1 MKTTFYYSLAV
12 VLILIAAVGN
22 VSAQDIKG
30 GVVKYQQTTK
40 YDFESVFNPR
50 GDAEP
55 RIIEWLARL
64 PKEGKQTKV
73 LYFTE
78 ETALYEE
85 DLTEKNALQE
95 QQYYYGDAFGS
106 LPPKPEIN
114 KVYYDFGKNEMTQQV
129 MFMTR
134 NFLLSDSIKKKAW
147 KLITKSV
154 KILDYTCM
162 GAELKKGDQ
171 TITAWYT
178 PEIPIST
185 GPDEFFGLPGLV
197 LAIEINGEYAFVA
210 TSIDLTPP
218 KKGVFSKPDEGN
230 KVNREEFNKIVYEKL
245 NEWTETRARRRR
257 R

>member
-1 MKTTFYYSLAV
+1 MKRTFYYSLAAA
-12 VLILIAAVGN
+12 LILIAAVGN

-40 YDFESVFNPR
+40 YDFDSIFNPR

-55 RIIEWLARL
+55 RIVKWLAKM
-64 PKEGKQTKV
+64 PKEGKQGRV

-85 DLTEKNALQE
+85 DLTVKNELPE
-95 QQYYYGDAFGS
+95 QRGNIEGFAA
-106 LPPKPEIN
+106 LPPKPDIK
-114 KVYYDFGKNEMTQQV
+114 KVLYDFVKNERIQQV

-134 NFLLSDSIKKKAW
+134 NFLISDSIKKKAW
-147 KLITKSV
+147 KLSNKRV
-154 KILDYTCM
+154 KVLDYTCM

-171 TITAWYT
+171 TITAWYA

-185 GPDEFFGLPGLV
+185 GPDEFFGLPGLI

-218 KKGVFSKPDEGN
+218 PKGVFSKPDEGKKIN
-230 KVNREEFNKIVYEKL
+230 QEEFNKIVAEKIK
-245 NEWTETRARRRR
+245 EHKETRARRRR